1 MIKKEKA
8 RNVDEYISQFPKH
21 VQKILEEVR
30 FSIKKAAPDAEE
42 TISYGMPAY
51 KYNSKIL
58 VYFACY
64 DKHVGLYATPSGHAA
79 FEKEL
84 LKYKQGK
91 GSVQFPLGEPMP
103 LQLIR
108 RIVQYRMEMCREQK
122 ENFLPG
128 LSAPARRALQ
138 NNGIKNF
145 SQLAKYSEDEI
156 LKLHGIGKTS
166 IPRLNKALQEKGL
179 GFAKK

>member
-1 MIKKEKA
+1 MI
-8 RNVDEYISQFPKH
+8 NTF
-21 VQKILEEVR
+21 
-30 FSIKKAAPDAEE
+30 
-42 TISYGMPAY
+42 
-51 KYNSKIL
+51 
-58 VYFACY
+58 
-64 DKHVGLYATPSGHAA
+64 GLYATPSGHAA

-156 LKLHGIGKTS
+156 LKLHGLGKTS
-166 IPRLNKALQEKGL
+166 IPKLKKALLAKGL